1 MAIQFIKSARPG
13 KPITW
18 YVYAF
23 KGGPLVMK
31 AVQPKKPFLT
41 AEAHAK
47 VAEAIQAANCP
58 DPRTLLSLIHEW
70 RAAPEWKRLAYGT
83 RRVWGGH
90 LDLIDGRW
98 GSKPISVW
106 DDHRMIGKV
115 MKWRDE
121 RAATPRSAD
130 IGITVLREL
139 LKFGRLRGRI
149 RINVAEGVPLLYKG
163 GDRADIIWTP
173 NDIEAFRVAAIE
185 VKRPALY
192 DGLRLALL
200 TGFRLSDLVSVTWD
214 HVGEAAIVKMALKKS
229 RGKRR
234 KAIAPLTHALQALL
248 EELQTRKRKEG
259 VNTILVNEHGASWT
273 AAGFGGSGSFGV
285 VRDKANIVH
294 IEEGS
299 DGQPIER
306 KKHLHDVRGT
316 FCTILLTQ
324 CELTDEDAARIMAWS
339 PARVAKIRSTYVDSA
354 AVVISLAERMR
365 AKHGA
370 KQSGAQG

>member
-23 KGGPLVMK
+23 KGGPFVMK
-31 AVQPKKPFLT
+31 AVQPKKQLLT

-47 VAEAIQAANCP
+47 VAEAFQAANCP
-58 DPRTLLSLIHEW
+58 DPKTLLSLIHEW
-70 RAAPEWKRLAYGT
+70 RAAPEWTGLADGT

-90 LDLIDGRW
+90 LDLIDTRW

-106 DDHRMIGKV
+106 DDYRMVGKV

-121 RAATPRSAD
+121 RGATPRSAD
-130 IGITVLREL
+130 MGITVLREL

-149 RINVAEGVPLLYKG
+149 RINVAEGVPRLYRG
-163 GDRADIIWTP
+163 ADRAAIIWTP
-173 NDIEAFRVAAIE
+173 EDIEAFRVAAIE
-185 VKRPALY
+185 AKRPSLY
-192 DGLRLALL
+192 DGLRLAAL
-200 TGFRLSDLVSVTWD
+200 TGLRLSDLVSLTWD
-214 HVGEAAIVKMALKKS
+214 HLGEVAIVKTALKKS

-234 KAIAPLTHALQALL
+234 KAVVPVTEGLQKLL
-248 EELQTRKRKEG
+248 EELRTRKRKDG
-259 VNTILVNEHGASWT
+259 VNTVLVNERGASWT
-273 AAGFGGSGSFGV
+273 AAGFGGSGSFGLI
-285 VRDKANIVH
+285 RDKAKIVH

-299 DGQPIER
+299 DGQSVER

-316 FCTILLTQ
+316 FCTILLTE
-324 CELTDEDAARIMAWS
+324 CELTDEDAARILAWS
-339 PARVAKIRSTYVDSA
+339 PVRVAKIRSTYVDSA

-365 AKHGA
+365 AKHQA
-370 KQSGAQG
+370 KQSGGQA